1 MEQKNDKKNFGCS
14 LTMCIVI
21 AIFGFMLF
29 KGYELHKQPFFYEFF
44 VVTYSEQ
51 HGTKKIKKH
60 IKLKY
65 DKNHV
70 KYFELDST
78 SMYHPLMFR
87 FEPKNLSYYQDKN
100 LRCYYVDSITKNSIS
115 LGSIRPEN
123 MTNYEINFQ
132 IPLIKGTHILYIDQE
147 LNDMQETT
155 SLDSIYFKIK

>member
-1 MEQKNDKKNFGCS
+1 MEQNDKKNSGCS
-14 LTMCIVI
+14 LTLCILI

-44 VVTYSEQ
+44 VETYREQ
-51 HGTKKIKKH
+51 QGTKKITKD
-60 IKLKY
+60 IKIKY
-65 DKNHV
+65 DKNNV

-78 SMYHPLMFR
+78 DMYLPLMFK

-100 LRCYYVDSITKNSIS
+100 LRCYYVDSITRNSIS

-123 MTNYEINFQ
+123 RTNYEITFQ

-147 LNDMQETT
+147 LNDMQKTT